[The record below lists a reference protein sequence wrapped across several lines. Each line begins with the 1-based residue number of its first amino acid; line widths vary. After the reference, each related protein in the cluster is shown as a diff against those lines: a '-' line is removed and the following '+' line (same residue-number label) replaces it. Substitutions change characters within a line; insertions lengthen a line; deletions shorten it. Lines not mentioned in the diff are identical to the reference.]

1 MSIRLLINGARGRM
15 GAQISRMAGEDSRF
29 YVMAQRDAGDA
40 DPPRDAA
47 IDVVIDF
54 SSDAGARDA
63 LRFALAHGAALL
75 VGSTG
80 LTDQTRRALDDAAG
94 RIALLV
100 APNTSLGV
108 AVLAHL
114 AGEAA
119 RLLGPAFDIDIIE
132 THHTRKTDAPSGT
145 ALRLAAALRQRG
157 GEAGAR
163 FADQRIHAIRS
174 GDVVGEHEVRFA
186 GPGERLT
193 LIHSATSRE
202 LFVRGALHA
211 AAFLARKPAGRYTIE
226 QALGIETSK
235 RINVQTSRD

>member
-29 YVMAQRDAGDA
+29 CVIAQRDAGDG
-40 DPPRDAA
+40 DPPRDATV
-47 IDVVIDF
+47 DVVIDF

-63 LRFALAHGAALL
+63 LRLAQAHRAALM

-80 LTDQTRRALDDAAG
+80 LTDQTRRALDDAAE
-94 RIALLV
+94 RIALLI

-114 AGEAA
+114 AAEAA

-132 THHTRKTDAPSGT
+132 THHTRKIDAPSGT

-157 GEAGAR
+157 GEAGAG
-163 FADQRIHAIRS
+163 FDDQRIRAIRS

-211 AAFLARKPAGRYTIE
+211 AAFLAGKPAGRYTIE
-226 QALGIETSK
+226 QALGVEMSTTERVKKS
-235 RINVQTSRD
+235 T